1 MFLSDLDT
9 AQMCVSLHVKMFMF
23 TTYIK
28 HTHTHTHIFIK
39 IFYLTTTE
47 ECHALSLT
55 FHSSENDDL

>member
-9 AQMCVSLHVKMFMF
+9 AQMCVSLRVKMFMF
-23 TTYIK
+23 TTYIR
-28 HTHTHTHIFIK
+28 HTHTHIFIK